1 MLVLRRRILLDKSL
15 QQKPPSTFQ
24 ILTRIVT
31 AICSVCDPWVIP
43 AALLQHDTAVSV
55 QQLARQC

>member
-31 AICSVCDPWVIP
+31 AICPVCDPWVNDP

-55 QQLARQC
+55 QLARQC